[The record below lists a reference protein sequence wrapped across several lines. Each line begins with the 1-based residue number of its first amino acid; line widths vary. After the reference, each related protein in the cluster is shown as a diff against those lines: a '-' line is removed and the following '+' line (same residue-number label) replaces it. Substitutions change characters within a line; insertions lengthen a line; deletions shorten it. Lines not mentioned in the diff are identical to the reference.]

1 MLCLSCF
8 YHLWCFL
15 YPHIPR
21 ISQAPCHFHPPPRRA
36 PPQRTVRRWS
46 ARCPRG
52 KRPGAALRLGMS
64 SYKCWITYDYPW
76 LSPNI
81 YIYINIYH
89 VSICKYPIIFSIRK
103 TIYPFCNFLIGE
115 SSKWDKYG
123 LRFGDVRCLM
133 WLMYVNMGFQWIW
146 FTERKWKWLT
156 EIGRYV

>member
-52 KRPGAALRLGMS
+52 KRPGAVLRLGMS

-123 LRFGDVRCLM
+123 PFSIANCKITSAVWWCSMFDV
-133 WLMYVNMGFQWIW
+133 VN
-146 FTERKWKWLT
+146 
-156 EIGRYV
+156 VC